1 MKLSNYRTLIS
12 HLPVKE
18 QSFTTKR
25 STWFKAENDYFW
37 LKELNKTFFDEYGQL
52 TLNRLDVFNSKTI
65 EESII
70 KTIYWGYPRGIRG
83 NHFRNILNSFDVL
96 VRHCSILK
104 DSETITSAEYFE
116 LINDFKK
123 IEGLGLST
131 YTKILYFLNIKI
143 DHNPCLILDQR
154 IITMIQQNQYPSFNN
169 LSINTYNKEKKYP
182 EYLALMN
189 HLSQELKT
197 KPENLEQFLF
207 LFNNLKSLKSPSI
220 IS

>member
-18 QSFTTKR
+18 QSFTTKK
-25 STWFKAENDYFW
+25 STWLKAENDYSW
-37 LKELNKTFFDEYGQL
+37 LKELNKTLFDKYGQL
-52 TLNRLDVFNSKTI
+52 TLNRQDVFNSKTI
-65 EESII
+65 EEIII
-70 KTIYWGYPRGIRG
+70 KTIYWGYPRGKRG

-96 VRHCSILK
+96 VLHCSQLK
-104 DSETITSAEYFE
+104 DSETITSAEYFK
-116 LINDFKK
+116 LMNDFKK

-131 YTKILYFLNIKI
+131 YTKILYFMDIKI
-143 DHNPCLILDQR
+143 DYNPCLILDQR
-154 IITMIQQNQYPSFNN
+154 IINVIQTNHYPCFKY
-169 LSINTYNKEKKYP
+169 LSINNYNKEKKYP

-189 HLSQELKT
+189 HLSQELQT

-220 IS
+220 FS